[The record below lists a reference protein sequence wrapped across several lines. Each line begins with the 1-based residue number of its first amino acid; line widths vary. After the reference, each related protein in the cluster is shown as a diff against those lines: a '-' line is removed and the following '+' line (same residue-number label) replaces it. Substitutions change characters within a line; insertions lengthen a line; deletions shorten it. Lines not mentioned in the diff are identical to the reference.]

1 MNAVEISLF
10 AIPAAFVAFKL
21 VALAVAALS
30 SVHAVFGLQRPDYS
44 LQLPLHATDPGQT
57 SEVAGPV

>member
-21 VALAVAALS
+21 AALVVAALW
-30 SVHAVFGLQRPDYS
+30 SVHAVFGMQRPDYNR
-44 LQLPLHATDPGQT
+44 QLRPQPAQASTRK
-57 SEVAGPV
+57 